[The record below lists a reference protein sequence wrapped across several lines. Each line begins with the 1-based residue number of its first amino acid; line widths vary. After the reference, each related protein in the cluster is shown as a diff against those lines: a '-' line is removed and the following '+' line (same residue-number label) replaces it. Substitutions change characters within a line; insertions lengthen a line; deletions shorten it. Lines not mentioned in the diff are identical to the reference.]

1 MQLSRL
7 ASKLAAM
14 TRFTLGTEARAPR
27 LWLLL
32 LGLLCGLLVGCAG
45 PRPSASTVAPAQD
58 EKTWNAPAQ
67 AAWQEVQLPGK
78 TPTLYRLD
86 EHAPGGAQGQRTALM
101 AHAQSSASMLRAPV
115 RIEPDALSRVGF
127 SWWVPGLIADAD
139 MGQRDS
145 DDSPVR
151 LILAFEGDRNKFSAK
166 DAMVNELARLL
177 TGEEMPYA
185 TLMYVWCNRRPVE
198 SVIHSPRT
206 DRIRKIVVESG
217 AQGLKQW
224 RAYERDIRADF
235 VRAFGE
241 SPGALVAIGLMSDS
255 DNTRSNAVAW
265 YGPIALR

>member
-1 MQLSRL
+1 
-7 ASKLAAM
+7 M
-14 TRFTLGTEARAPR
+14 TSFTLGRPSSTPR
-27 LWLLL
+27 LWLLV

-45 PRPSASTVAPAQD
+45 PRPSATTAAPAKDQI
-58 EKTWNAPAQ
+58 TWNAQAQ

-86 EHAPGGAQGQRTALM
+86 EHAPGSAQGQRAALM

-115 RIEPDALSRVGF
+115 RIEPDALNRVSF
-127 SWWVPGLIADAD
+127 SWFVPDLIADAD

-185 TLMYVWCNRRPVE
+185 TLMYVWCNKRPAE
-198 SVIHSPRT
+198 SIIHSPRT

-224 RAYERDIRADF
+224 RAYERDIREDF

-241 SPGALVAIGLMSDS
+241 APGALVAIGLMSDS

-265 YGPIALR
+265 YGPVAMR